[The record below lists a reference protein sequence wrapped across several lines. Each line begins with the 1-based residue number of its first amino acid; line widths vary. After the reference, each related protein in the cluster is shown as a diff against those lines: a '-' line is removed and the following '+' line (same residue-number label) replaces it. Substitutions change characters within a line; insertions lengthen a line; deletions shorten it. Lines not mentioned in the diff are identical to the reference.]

1 MPAATGSQW
10 RLPVAQAIC
19 IQVQYNNG
27 GLRGTASR
35 AERVGAD
42 AAPEVANMN
51 RTIASTATILL
62 LAACAS
68 APSESARNVKD
79 GDPAKVNR
87 DCKLLGTVNGRS
99 LFGGVEAS
107 RQDDA
112 MLDARAKAA
121 AMGATHVVF
130 INVDTSGMFNTGHAA
145 ARAYKC

>member
-1 MPAATGSQW
+1 
-10 RLPVAQAIC
+10 
-19 IQVQYNNG
+19 
-27 GLRGTASR
+27 
-35 AERVGAD
+35 
-42 AAPEVANMN
+42 MN
-51 RTIASTATILL
+51 RSTVVTLAIFA

-68 APSESARNVKD
+68 ATSESVRNVKD
-79 GDPAKVNR
+79 GDPATVNR

-99 LFGGVEAS
+99 LFGGGEAS

-130 INVDTSGMFNTGHAA
+130 ITVDSTGMFNTGHAA